1 MFSGKNDR
9 TEENWN
15 SFAAAAPEKK
25 KTLIEKTPFRVSTI
39 FQSLSINLKRGKA
52 QEMNENVR
60 KVLRD
65 YNN

>member
-9 TEENWN
+9 TEKNWN

-25 KTLIEKTPFRVSTI
+25 TLIEKTPSRVSTI
-39 FQSLSINLKRGKA
+39 FQSLSINLKRGKT
-52 QEMNENVR
+52 QEMKENVR